1 MTKDE
6 RNEIISEII
15 RLQQIV
21 LNHYHETRTARE
33 DDEVQPI
40 REQLKELRTKVGIS
54 EKRMETV
61 VYRR

>member
-1 MTKDE
+1 MTKEE

-21 LNHYHETRTARE
+21 LNHYHETRTATE

-40 REQLKELRTKVGIS
+40 REKLKELRKQAGIGGRG
-54 EKRMETV
+54 ETIVYKR
-61 VYRR
+61 

>member
-1 MTKDE
+1 MTKEE

-21 LNHYHETRTARE
+21 LNHYHETRTATE
-33 DDEVQPI
+33 DDKVQPI
-40 REQLKELRTKVGIS
+40 REKLKELRKKAGIGG
-54 EKRMETV
+54 RGETI

>member
-1 MTKDE
+1 MTKEE

-21 LNHYHETRTARE
+21 LNHYHEKRIATE

-40 REQLKELRTKVGIS
+40 REKLVELRKRAGIGGRG
-54 EKRMETV
+54 ETIVYKR
-61 VYRR
+61 

>member
-1 MTKDE
+1 MIE
-6 RNEIISEII
+6 REKISEII

-40 REQLKELRTKVGIS
+40 REKLKELRKEVFGDKGRGETIVY
-54 EKRMETV
+54 KR
-61 VYRR
+61 

>member
-1 MTKDE
+1 MTKKE
-6 RNEIISEII
+6 RNEMISEII

-21 LNHYHETRTARE
+21 LNHYYETRTATE

-40 REQLKELRTKVGIS
+40 REQLKELRIKAGIGG
-54 EKRMETV
+54 RGETI